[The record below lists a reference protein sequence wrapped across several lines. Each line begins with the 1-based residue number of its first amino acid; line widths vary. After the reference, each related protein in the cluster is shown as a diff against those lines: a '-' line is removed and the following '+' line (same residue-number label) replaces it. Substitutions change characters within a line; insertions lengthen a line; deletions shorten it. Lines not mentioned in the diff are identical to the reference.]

1 MRAGDCA
8 VATVTHPFSPHP
20 LSPPLQGAAMII
32 SPTHKLPLAAAAAA
46 LAVVRSAKNKRK
58 GGGATPPTPLSSS
71 PSGADLAST
80 GPVYIV
86 FDKVGVS
93 VPAGKKATVSSKQ
106 ILTGVSGA
114 ARAGRFLAI
123 MGPSGAGK
131 TTLLH
136 VLAGQLAASKG
147 TRVTGRV
154 LAVCPNGSSS
164 PPPGPPRVAFVGQQD
179 AFFSMLTVRETLTLA
194 ARLRAGDGAGAGDDA
209 ALAAEVE
216 ALLRSLGL
224 AKVADA
230 RVGGAGPRARGL
242 SGGERKRLAIACEL
256 VGGPPVLFA
265 DEPTSGEWG
274 RRGGG
279 GVRCGGDFAPCGV
292 NPPLPPSGLDA
303 FAAGRVVDALAALA
317 AGGRT
322 VVATIHQPRS
332 SVFASFDDLVLLA
345 EGRVVYSGPASDAL
359 PHFQALGHVCPPLTN
374 PAEWLADLV
383 AVDHSSPAAEA
394 ESGERVA
401 RLQAAWAAST
411 KPGAPSPA
419 RGVRVGGVDHKPHVS
434 VPSQLR
440 LLAVRAWRQA
450 TRDKATTVARAVSNL
465 SSAVIFGSIFWRLGR
480 SQTAIQDRLG
490 LLQVASINAA
500 MSALVKTLNIFP
512 KERAVVDRE
521 RAKGGYSPT
530 SYFLSKLA
538 AEAPL
543 SALFPLLFG
552 AAVYPAAGLNPAPG
566 RFAKFLATLTLESFS
581 STALGLAV
589 GAAAPTADAA
599 LALGPAVMVVF
610 IVFGGVYVNAASVPR
625 VLRWVPRASLIKHAF
640 EGLAVGE
647 FDGMAFDPTPAGGGG
662 PPASKHGG
670 GGSRGG
676 APGDLLDGRSVLT
689 RLGYGDSTV
698 ASALRSQARVLAFNA
713 WTALALLRARAP
725 RYALAD
731 GGEEEEEEGL
741 VVEEVAA

>member
-1 MRAGDCA
+1 
-8 VATVTHPFSPHP
+8 
-20 LSPPLQGAAMII
+20 MII

-46 LAVVRSAKNKRK
+46 LAVVRSAKDKRK
-58 GGGATPPTPLSSS
+58 GGRGASLPTLASL

-80 GPVYIV
+80 GPVDIV
-86 FDKVGVS
+86 FDRVGVS
-93 VPAGKKATVSSKQ
+93 VPAGKKATAPSKH

-136 VLAGQLAASKG
+136 VLAGQLAAAKG

-154 LAVCPNGSSS
+154 LAVCPNGPSS
-164 PPPGPPRVAFVGQQD
+164 PPPAPPRVAFVGQQD

-194 ARLRAGDGAGAGDDA
+194 ARLRAGDGAGAGNDA

-230 RVGGAGPRARGL
+230 RVGGAGPRARSL

-265 DEPTSGEWG
+265 DEPTSGEWEEGG
-274 RRGGG
+274 R
-279 GVRCGGDFAPCGV
+279 CAFLGGDFHFPAECFQPT
-292 NPPLPPSGLDA
+292 LPPSPGLDA

-322 VVATIHQPRS
+322 VVASIHQPRS
-332 SVFASFDDLVLLA
+332 SVFASFDDLLLLA
-345 EGRVVYSGPASDAL
+345 DGKVVYSGPAADAL
-359 PHFQALGHVCPPLTN
+359 PHFQALGHACPPLTN

-394 ESGERVA
+394 ESGARVA
-401 RLQAAWAAST
+401 RLQAAWGEQAGKAS
-411 KPGAPSPA
+411 APLPL
-419 RGVRVGGVDHKPHVS
+419 GVRVGGVDHKPHVT

-450 TRDKATTVARAVSNL
+450 TRDKATTIARAASNL

-521 RAKGGYSPT
+521 RAKGGYGAG
-530 SYFLSKLA
+530 SYFCSKLA

-552 AAVYPAAGLNPAPG
+552 AAVYPAAGLNSAPG

-589 GAAAPTADAA
+589 GAAAPTANAA

-662 PPASKHGG
+662 GG
-670 GGSRGG
+670 GGPPTSKRGG
-676 APGDLLDGRSVLT
+676 GSGASGDLLDGRSVLT

-731 GGEEEEEEGL
+731 GGGEEEEEEG
-741 VVEEVAA
+741 VEEAAA